1 MSLRGLRAVGP
12 LCRAVGRASSTSI
25 LETAPESEELIS
37 ALHCVQT
44 MLAAL
49 GRSNPTSNQVCRCE
63 VPSTAYAACQDR
75 DALTLRDSRPQPR
88 SLPIAQGSRAH
99 WSRAVEV
106 RRALSRLA
114 GFCSVSLKAGRD

>member
-49 GRSNPTSNQVCRCE
+49 SNPTSNPVCRCE

-75 DALTLRDSRPQPR
+75 DALTLRDSPAAAAEPDDCKDREHIGPERLKSEGLFPDWRASAR
-88 SLPIAQGSRAH
+88 SP
-99 WSRAVEV
+99 
-106 RRALSRLA
+106 
-114 GFCSVSLKAGRD
+114 

>member
-37 ALHCVQT
+37 ALHCVQA

-49 GRSNPTSNQVCRCE
+49 E
-63 VPSTAYAACQDR
+63 TAM
-75 DALTLRDSRPQPR
+75 
-88 SLPIAQGSRAH
+88 H
-99 WSRAVEV
+99 
-106 RRALSRLA
+106 
-114 GFCSVSLKAGRD
+114 